1 MKIAYIFLNGEL
13 LGDEEFYKNYIS
25 KNKGDIYSA
34 DGGAN
39 LLKKLEIFPLEIWGD
54 FDSVDLDI
62 LNEYKK
68 NNVII
73 KKFPKDKDYTDGEL
87 IIQYVSSKGYDEIVI
102 IGGLGGRKDHELSNI
117 NLLFLYK
124 NIIFLTQNEK
134 LFRVENK
141 EILKGIKGKTI
152 SFVPFSDRVEKLSL
166 KGFKYPL
173 KDYKLS
179 RGESICMSNIVISD
193 ICEIEF
199 LSGKLIGIIIN

>member
-39 LLKKLEIFPLEIWGD
+39 LLKKLEILPLEIWGD

-73 KKFPKDKDYTDGEL
+73 KNFPKDKDYTDGEL

-141 EILKGIKGKTI
+141 EILREIKGKTI

-173 KDYKLS
+173 KDYNLS
-179 RGESICMSNIVISD
+179 RGESICMSNIAISD